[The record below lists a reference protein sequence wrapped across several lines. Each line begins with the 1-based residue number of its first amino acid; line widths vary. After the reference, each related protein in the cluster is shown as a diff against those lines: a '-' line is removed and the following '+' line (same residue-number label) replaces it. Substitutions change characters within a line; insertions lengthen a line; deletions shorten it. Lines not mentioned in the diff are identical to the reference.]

1 MLFRSIDAGD
11 LAKLRSGQKP
21 VKEAAKPDFLDLDK
35 DGNKKEP
42 MKQAAKQAKMK
53 EEVTDTLKGREKKSV
68 DPFLS
73 KKVKVAGDVK
83 EEAEQI
89 EEKEKWIQKAIKKPG
104 ALHKQLHVPADKKI
118 PAEKLKAAA
127 EKGGKLGKRANLAMT
142 LKKFKEENEEHSI
155 YDQMIQEVLSKD
167 AKAGDWIHDF
177 VHSDNPKFAGKS
189 KEKRKQMALAA
200 YYAKQRNEEV
210 EHDICPECMQ
220 DPCVCGGNH
229 VEESVEQIDE
239 LSKSTLG
246 SYVKSAARDVGASRK
261 LSADFQN
268 QADKAR
274 KPSSKA
280 ASSSLSKKFMATA
293 QKRHAGI
300 GKAVERLTKEESEQV
315 EENAF
320 DWKKPK
326 PPESKGG
333 SGVKAG
339 RAYGGAAQKSK
350 PEHDEPEDKKKV
362 TESKRPETDNVPFEG
377 PYNPTSKPVITDK
390 SGAKHTPMSRV
401 KHLAKQAMKKVK
413 TEMLG
418 KTGTSE

>member
-1 MLFRSIDAGD
+1 
-11 LAKLRSGQKP
+11 
-21 VKEAAKPDFLDLDK
+21 
-35 DGNKKEP
+35 
-42 MKQAAKQAKMK
+42 
-53 EEVTDTLKGREKKSV
+53 
-68 DPFLS
+68 
-73 KKVKVAGDVK
+73 
-83 EEAEQI
+83 
-89 EEKEKWIQKAIKKPG
+89 
-104 ALHKQLHVPADKKI
+104 
-118 PAEKLKAAA
+118 
-127 EKGGKLGKRANLAMT
+127 
-142 LKKFKEENEEHSI
+142 
-155 YDQMIQEVLSKD
+155 MIQEVLSKD

-274 KPSSKA
+274 KPSAKA

-377 PYNPTSKPVITDK
+377 PYNPTSRPTTVTDK